1 MLIRIYVRN
10 SNGVGDVGD
19 DHDDGDSNDDGSD
32 DGDSERK
39 GVS

>member
-10 SNGVGDVGD
+10 SNGDGDVGD
-19 DHDDGDSNDDGSD
+19 DHDDGDS
-32 DGDSERK
+32 ERK

>member
-10 SNGVGDVGD
+10 SNGDGDVGD
-19 DHDDGDSNDDGSD
+19 DRDDGDSNNDGSD
-32 DGDSERK
+32 DSDSERK